1 VFPRTLESTR
11 FQLHFT
17 KNEFKISYNI
27 NIPLKL
33 SSLENMKK
41 MVHHLNAQKLKKMK
55 LSTKTLYIS
64 NSHVHPLFIEDLVQQ
79 T

>member
-41 MVHHLNAQKLKKMK
+41 MVHHLNAQKLKIR
-55 LSTKTLYIS
+55 LSTKNYLY
-64 NSHVHPLFIEDLVQQ
+64 P
-79 T
+79 